1 MKKKLIFLLLFI
13 LLAIPVPAFAASA
26 PQDDVDKALEKDFS
40 QGIDQSLD
48 SLDLQGMEK
57 YFEEQK
63 DSLQSLTQGKDLTEF
78 IRDLA
83 TGKFAVNYQNIFQY
97 LLSVFFEG
105 VKKSV
110 PYIIQILIIALL
122 FSILS
127 GFTPTFGESGVSKM
141 AFYAQFIL
149 IGGISITIFSQIF
162 TEGIRLVNNISSFCT
177 DFFPVLFFLL
187 TALGG
192 ITSVNLLK
200 PAAAALT
207 GAISIFI
214 KSIIMPL
221 LIVYCIFVLVNSISS
236 QIKFSGF
243 LSLIKSI
250 IKWALGIAF
259 IVFLGV
265 VALQGLLGAG
275 FDGISIKAAK
285 YTIDKIVPIIGSMFS
300 ETVDML
306 IACSLLIKNAV
317 GVAGILILAGM
328 ILVPVFNLLAQ
339 YFLFKFASAIV
350 EPIGDSNVASFLK
363 GISDVIMHLIVIIL
377 TTGAM
382 FLISTALITGAG
394 NMNVMLR

>member
-1 MKKKLIFLLLFI
+1 MMKKVSIALFLILIFLPL
-13 LLAIPVPAFAASA
+13 PVFAADKS
-26 PQDDVDKALEKDFS
+26 QDDVDKVLTQDFNA
-40 QGIDQSLD
+40 GVDQSLD
-48 SLDLQGMEK
+48 SLDMKGMEK

-63 DSLQSLTQGKDLTEF
+63 DALQSITQGKDLKEF
-78 IRDLA
+78 IRDMA
-83 TGKFAVNYQNIFQY
+83 TGKISANYKSIFQY
-97 LLSVFFEG
+97 ILSIFFDG

-122 FSILS
+122 FSVLS

-162 TEGIRLVNNISSFCT
+162 TEGIRLVNNISGFCS

-200 PAAAALT
+200 PTAAALT
-207 GAISIFI
+207 GAISMFV
-214 KSIIMPL
+214 KTLIMPM
-221 LIVYCIFVLVNSISS
+221 LIMYCIFVVINSISS

-243 LSLIKSI
+243 ISLTKSI

-285 YTIDKIVPIIGSMFS
+285 YTIDKIVPIIGGMFS
-300 ETVDML
+300 DTVDML

-339 YFLFKFASAIV
+339 YFLFKFAGAVI
-350 EPIGDSNVASFLK
+350 EPMGDGNIASFLK

-382 FLISTALITGAG
+382 FLISAALITGAG
-394 NMNVMLR
+394 DMNVMLR